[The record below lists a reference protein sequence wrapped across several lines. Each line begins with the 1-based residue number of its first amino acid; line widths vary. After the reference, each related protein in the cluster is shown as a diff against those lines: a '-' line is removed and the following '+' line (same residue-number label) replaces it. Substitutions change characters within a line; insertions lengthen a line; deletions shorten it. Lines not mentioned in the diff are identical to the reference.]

1 MRKFGFFIVV
11 LGIGICLTISH
22 FASPLFQERNPI
34 PMLISA
40 AKLQFS
46 NSDYVLVAKT
56 DKRRKY
62 LSENTKNQ
70 GYKIVKEYMNTRGW
84 DYKEQMGSGLIF
96 TKNGEDAVVE
106 VKPYSQHF
114 FTWEIQKAFF
124 Y

>member
-70 GYKIVKEYMNTRGW
+70 GYKIVKEYMNTEDGITRNKW
-84 DYKEQMGSGLIF
+84 GL
-96 TKNGEDAVVE
+96 G
-106 VKPYSQHF
+106 
-114 FTWEIQKAFF
+114 
-124 Y
+124 